1 MEGLGLANSATTCAD
16 TRPTAERVFCTPHGP
31 TAPHDDALPATRKR
45 ADGGD
50 MQEPG
55 VNNATDS
62 GPADAHARPAP
73 PGGGAPAA
81 TRLDVAWTRG
91 ATSIAHNR
99 R

>member
-1 MEGLGLANSATTCAD
+1 MEWLGLVNSGMTGTCNG
-16 TRPTAERVFCTPHGP
+16 PTAERVFCS
-31 TAPHDDALPATRKR
+31 PHDDALPATRKR

-73 PGGGAPAA
+73 PGGGATVA
-81 TRLDVAWTRG
+81 TRLDSALVEDVA
-91 ATSIAHNR
+91 SIAHNGR
-99 R
+99 